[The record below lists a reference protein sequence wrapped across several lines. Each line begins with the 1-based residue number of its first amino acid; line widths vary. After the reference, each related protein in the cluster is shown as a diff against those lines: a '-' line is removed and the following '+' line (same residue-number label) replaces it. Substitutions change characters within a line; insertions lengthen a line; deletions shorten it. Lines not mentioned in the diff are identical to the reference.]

1 MRLGGKGGEGVSGYG
16 NTVSYTDTTPYEY
29 MLLESCSSICFT
41 LAEEF
46 SLKKPCFEVD
56 LCGVS
61 VIVMPGG
68 LQLEGRNHI
77 GSSSCTSKGDVG
89 PWFRVVLF

>member
-1 MRLGGKGGEGVSGYG
+1 
-16 NTVSYTDTTPYEY
+16 

-41 LAEEF
+41 LAKEF

-77 GSSSCTSKGDVG
+77 GSSSCTSKGDAGDGKRWDKVLLSDPKMDRAMAIG
-89 PWFRVVLF
+89 PWFHSCG

>member
-1 MRLGGKGGEGVSGYG
+1 MRLE
-16 NTVSYTDTTPYEY
+16 SY
-29 MLLESCSSICFT
+29 SSICFT

-77 GSSSCTSKGDVG
+77 GSSSCTSKGDAGDGKRWDKVVVGPKNGYEMKRAMAIG
-89 PWFRVVLF
+89 PWFHSCG